1 MAEDK
6 KITDPEIESKI
17 SDEETAADAPASSK
31 KANKEV
37 KKDAK
42 PNIFV
47 RIGRKIAKLT
57 KDTAGELKKVTW
69 TPKAEVF
76 KNFKLV
82 IATVV
87 AVGLAIAVVDVASSW
102 IINSIAGLIG

>member
-1 MAEDK
+1 MAEEK
-6 KITDPEIESKI
+6 KITDTEVVVSTSAEENAAES
-17 SDEETAADAPASSK
+17 ASAK
-31 KANKEV
+31 KAA
-37 KKDAK
+37 KKDDKKNAK

-47 RIGRKIAKLT
+47 RFGKKIAKLT
-57 KDTAGELKKVTW
+57 KDPAGELKKVTW

-102 IINSIAGLIG
+102 IINTIAGLVG

>member
-1 MAEDK
+1 MSEENKIVTEVESGAEVVSETKTKKQADKDK
-6 KITDPEIESKI
+6 K
-17 SDEETAADAPASSK
+17 
-31 KANKEV
+31 
-37 KKDAK
+37 
-42 PNIFV
+42 PNFFV
-47 RIGRKIAKLT
+47 RFGKKIAKLC
-57 KDTAGELKKVTW
+57 KDMAGELKKVTW

-76 KNFKLV
+76 KSFKLV